1 MTFNSWTTEM
11 PQYISGKLYM
21 ITELH
26 TGLPT
31 GKVVSK
37 IIKKELIRSEG
48 ESEGENEALHEALAE
63 LNALEADVHGGLPD
77 DVIDL
82 YLAGKGDEARWKID
96 DMVTDDQLDDQ
107 LYYSIRQ
114 IAANYADAAGM
125 DEDELADE
133 LADRWEGWGNDWIG
147 ELVREQSVMIAVV
160 LDLEWEYQGWHLV
173 RDLKDNGYEGIDHV
187 LEFFGISPHLV
198 AEYYGLEDRES
209 WPELPEREPIVKPND
224 LFSSWDNTVNSGE
237 YAIMWG
243 TDLETAASIVE
254 HIDGGG
260 SITLKKG
267 SNIVIHDYLN
277 GASSTLVR
285 TTKDVTITKYLSR
298 LINDGARKYG
308 IQSCCGFTSGTWGES
323 EIVMEEIDPATMKT
337 TAKRVVGDDG
347 YALLHEGETA
357 GKITYWSKATDY
369 ETSVSENYPHLS
381 RPYENGYVM
390 RQEKQFPTNEAARK
404 AWGLPGN

>member
-1 MTFNSWTTEM
+1 M

-37 IIKKELIRSEG
+37 IIKKELIGSEG
-48 ESEGENEALHEALAE
+48 ENERMRSEGENEALHEALAE

-82 YLAGKGDEARWKID
+82 YLDGKGDEAWEEIYEAMID
-96 DMVTDDQLDDQ
+96 SLDDQ
-107 LYYSIRQ
+107 RDYCIRQ
-114 IAANYADAAGM
+114 IAADYADAAGM

-133 LADRWEGWGNDWIG
+133 LADRWEGWSNDWIG

-173 RDLKDNGYEGIDHV
+173 RDLKDDGYEGIDHV

-209 WPELPEREPIVKPND
+209 WPELPDREPIVKPND
-224 LFSSWDNTVNSGE
+224 LFSSWNNTTNSGE

-254 HIDGGG
+254 YIDGGG

-267 SNIVIHDYLN
+267 SNIVIHDYFN
-277 GASSTLVR
+277 GASSTLFS

-308 IQSCCGFTSGTWGES
+308 IQSCCGFTSGSWGES
-323 EIVMEEIDPATMKT
+323 EIVMEERVRHAAGEAIPYQRGGTQGVGAPRQLGG
-337 TAKRVVGDDG
+337 TAIFSEGDG
-347 YALLHEGETA
+347 
-357 GKITYWSKATDY
+357 
-369 ETSVSENYPHLS
+369 
-381 RPYENGYVM
+381 R
-390 RQEKQFPTNEAARK
+390 
-404 AWGLPGN
+404 